1 MAASTKLKVD
11 GLSQYKNDMK
21 AAQNSIKQLDAELKL
36 AAADYQYTGDKEKYA
51 QKQTELLSKEVEQQA
66 KAVDAAKNALKEMQQ
81 QGVDPNSRAYQS
93 MQMQVTQ
100 AQTKLVTLKSK
111 LSTATSGFQQ
121 QKEKVDEAKGSVSD
135 YSGALNSINQKVS
148 FDAVIT
154 GIDSVTNAIAGSI
167 KKIAEWG
174 KALWN
179 FEAGASVW
187 ADTVITE
194 ANRQG
199 VSVEDYQRMQ
209 YAQQI
214 VDTDFEDIVKGVDK
228 VRKARNGNWLEL
240 SDTFSSW
247 SYVNLSGKSGLD
259 AFWEVVEA
267 IQKLPNE
274 EAKANAAMKVFGK
287 SYRELGTLF
296 DEGARERWEQAMA
309 EAPVIGEDGVA
320 QLGDA
325 NDALVKLQAE
335 FDTMKKQL
343 AAELAPAFE
352 TIAGALTEVVGS
364 FREFIESEEG
374 KEALKNFGDAIASI
388 ITNFANEDT
397 MKNALETLTGL
408 VTALGDGLKW
418 IADNSGAV
426 VAALEAIG
434 GVLAGLKVAK
444 GVLEF
449 LKLKNGL
456 QTLLGSSK
464 GASAAT
470 GGAGSSAGTAA
481 ASGAAKLGFGDFL
494 TGAAMAAVVQKTVEF
509 SKQAIGYNRAT
520 AADAM
525 WADTTTVTGWTQE
538 QRQAYEDYFD
548 AVRASHGVIESSEK
562 SVKEAEDA
570 VNALFADDNAFGGM
584 SEQLVKIDKV
594 IENLGLWENSE
605 VEDLPDDIFQL
616 MQETTSQAAQG
627 VESEMAE
634 FYSVGQAIGRQIVAG
649 VASASVGRA
658 QPRNLTSNLYVNT
671 MNMNTGQSARN
682 LVDMIGN
689 QLGRQAY
696 AYGGNG
702 G

>member
-36 AAADYQYTGDKEKYA
+36 AAADYQYTGDKEKYF

-81 QGVDPNSRAYQS
+81 QGVDPNSKAYQS

-121 QKEKVDEAKGSVSD
+121 QKEKVDEAKGSVTD

-194 ANRQG
+194 AKQQG

-228 VRKARNGNWLEL
+228 VRKARSAGFVSL

-247 SYVNLSGKSGLD
+247 SQVYVGNGDGLE
-259 AFWEVVEA
+259 AFWQVVEA
-267 IQKLPNE
+267 IQKIPNE

-309 EAPVIGEDGVA
+309 EAPIISEDGVA

-325 NDALVKLQAE
+325 NDALVRLQTE

-343 AAELAPAFE
+343 AVELAPAFD
-352 TIAGALTEVVGS
+352 TIAGALTEVVGA

-408 VTALGDGLKW
+408 VNALGEGLKW
-418 IADNSGAV
+418 IADHSGDIV
-426 VAALEAIG
+426 TALGVIG
-434 GVLAGLKVAK
+434 GALSGLKVAE
-444 GVLEF
+444 GVLQV

-456 QTLLGSSK
+456 QTLLNIGGKNVSPSTGDTGSPVVNP
-464 GASAAT
+464 GNT
-470 GGAGSSAGTAA
+470 GV
-481 ASGAAKLGFGDFL
+481 KFGIGDYL
-494 TGAAMAAVVQKTVEF
+494 TGAAMAAVVKKTIDL
-509 SKQAIGYNRAT
+509 SKQAIGYERAT

-584 SEQLVKIDKV
+584 PEQLVKIDKV

-616 MQETTSQAAQG
+616 MQDTTSQAAEG

-634 FYSVGQAIGRQIVAG
+634 FYSVGQAIGQQIAAG

-682 LVDMIGN
+682 LVDLIGN

-696 AYGGNG
+696 AYGGKG

>member
-111 LSTATSGFQQ
+111 LNTATTGFQQ
-121 QKEKVDEAKGSVSD
+121 QKEKVDEAKGSVTD
-135 YSGALNSINQKVS
+135 YSSSLNSINTKVS
-148 FDAVIT
+148 FDAVIS
-154 GIDSVTNAIAGSI
+154 GIDSITNAIANSI

-174 KALWN
+174 KVLWN
-179 FEAGASVW
+179 FEAGATVW

-194 ANRQG
+194 ANRAG

-228 VRKARNGNWLEL
+228 VRKATSNGFLML
-240 SDTFSSW
+240 DD
-247 SYVNLSGKSGLD
+247 SGLATRSVKMGKD
-259 AFWEVVEA
+259 GLENFWAVVEA
-267 IQKLPNE
+267 IKNLPNE

-296 DEGARERWEQAMA
+296 NEGAREKWENAMA
-309 EAPVIGEDGVA
+309 EAPIISEDGVA

-325 NDALVKLQAE
+325 NDALVKLQTE
-335 FDTMKKQL
+335 FDTMKRQL
-343 AAELAPAFE
+343 AVELAPAFE

-408 VTALGDGLKW
+408 VNSLGEGLKW
-418 IADNSGAV
+418 IADNSDAV
-426 VAALEAIG
+426 VTALKAIG

-456 QTLLGSSK
+456 QTLLGGSK

-481 ASGAAKLGFGDFL
+481 ASGAAKLGIGDFL
-494 TGAAMAAVVQKTVEF
+494 TGAAMAAVVKKTVEF
-509 SKQAIGYNRAT
+509 SKEAIGYNRAT

-570 VNALFADDNAFGGM
+570 VNALFADDNALGGM

-696 AYGGNG
+696 AYGG
-702 G
+702 